1 MINFIQYLL
10 SNPQYILLT
19 LFEVSY
25 SLSILLANIF
35 FIFVFYYKVKNKNSD
50 YIIIKDFFYKER
62 SFWAKI
68 KIFQLYFFILVPNKI
83 YVYNK
88 SSVFFILLTTFIILV
103 LSGINPLFYIIY
115 ILGLFFALSSFI
127 FAYSYTKILSFK
139 NKIDS
144 VYFQGNID
152 EAKVIFDFFW

>member
-1 MINFIQYLL
+1 M
-10 SNPQYILLT
+10 
-19 LFEVSY
+19 
-25 SLSILLANIF
+25 
-35 FIFVFYYKVKNKNSD
+35 
-50 YIIIKDFFYKER
+50 
-62 SFWAKI
+62 
-68 KIFQLYFFILVPNKI
+68 PNKI

-88 SSVFFILLTTFIILV
+88 SAVFFILLTTFIILV

-152 EAKVIFDFFW
+152 EAKVIFDFFLVICFPQLKILECSLQEEVFII